1 MKKLFG
7 LSVLILAATISNAQV
22 RTPSPS
28 PGASITQV
36 VGVTDISV
44 KYSRPSMKGREIFGK
59 LLPLDKVW
67 RTGANQP
74 TLFETSN
81 DIMVEGQKLMAGK
94 YALLSIPGATEFTVI
109 FSKNVGSNE
118 QNYKMEEDVLR
129 VKAKPVELPTPIQSF
144 GIGFSD
150 ITDSTATMYF
160 AWEKTRVPLKITVET
175 AAIVE
180 SNIDKAAETS
190 NTSMTQGANYL
201 LGKGKNMDK
210 ALSLINQATGSKE
223 TAQNLWIKAQILG
236 KLGKFAEAIPLAQKA
251 LDLGNAANNPNFG
264 TMKDAITKA
273 IDEMK
278 TKLPALPVISGMKK
292 KK

>member
-1 MKKLFG
+1 MKKLFS
-7 LSVLILAATISNAQV
+7 LSALILAATLSNAQV

-36 VGVTDISV
+36 VGVTDLSV

-59 LLPLDKVW
+59 LLPFDKVW

-74 TLFETSN
+74 TLFEISN

-109 FSKNVGSNE
+109 FSKNAGSNE
-118 QNYKMEEDVLR
+118 QNYKMEEDALR
-129 VKAKPVELPTPIQSF
+129 VKVKSVELPTPMQSF

-150 ITDSTATMYF
+150 ITDSTANMYF
-160 AWEKTRVPLKITVET
+160 AWDKTRVPMKLSVET
-175 AAIVE
+175 TAIVE
-180 SNIDKAAETS
+180 SSIDKAAETS

-201 LGKGKNMDK
+201 LGKGKSMDK
-210 ALSLINQATGSKE
+210 ALSLINQATGAKE
-223 TAQNLWIKAQILG
+223 TVQNLWIKAQILG
-236 KLGKFAEAIPLAQKA
+236 KLGKFAEAIPFAQKA

-264 TMKDAITKA
+264 TMKDAITKGM
-273 IDEMK
+273 DEMK
-278 TKLPALPVISGMKK
+278 AKLPALPAVPGMKK
-292 KK
+292 K